1 MSESVSVVNTTGGKL
16 AEEALRKSERRF
28 KDLLASV
35 TSYMYT
41 VIMERGRVIATTH
54 GPGCQAVT
62 GFSAEEY
69 AADPELW
76 LRMIHP
82 EDRPVIL
89 AATQQLLTAKA
100 TITLEHR
107 IEHKDGS
114 TRWVQTTL
122 VPSITPAG
130 QLLSYDGI
138 ITDITE
144 RKRAEI
150 KILRL
155 NEELEQRVRERTMDL
170 EQRNHE
176 LEEMNKAFVGREL
189 RMMELKQRVREL
201 EEKLRGQPP
210 HDKSL

>member
-1 MSESVSVVNTTGGKL
+1 MPEIVSFVNITERKL
-16 AEEALRKSERRF
+16 AEEALRESERRF
-28 KDLLASV
+28 KDLLSSV

-41 VIMERGRVIATTH
+41 VNMECGRAVATTH

-62 GFSAEEY
+62 GFLTEDY
-69 AADPELW
+69 AAEPDLW

-82 EDRPVIL
+82 EDRSAIL
-89 AATQQLLTAKA
+89 AATQQLLTTKA

-107 IEHKDGS
+107 IQHKDGS

-122 VPSITPAG
+122 VPNITPAG
-130 QLLSYDGI
+130 QLLSYDGV

-144 RKRAEI
+144 RKRAEE

-155 NEELEQRVRERTMDL
+155 NEELEQRVRERTRDL
-170 EQRNHE
+170 ERRNHD

-189 RMMELKQRVREL
+189 KMVELKKRIEEL
-201 EEKLRGQPP
+201 ERNTEKTGDQNDRQ
-210 HDKSL
+210 